1 MYPRGWFLSRKG
13 ICASRYEEAIRLLLE
28 VIKLAPNLPD
38 PYHTLGLLHEASN
51 NQRKALDFYMIAVHL
66 TPRDISLWRR
76 LAALST
82 DLGFLRQA
90 IYCLTKVSI
99 DCAHSQNE
107 RDQYTSV
114 QALRPMGGPMKT
126 QEEGGLLNCSRCLL
140 SACKQ
145 RISCCR

>member
-1 MYPRGWFLSRKG
+1 MSLVSDAWEGFDV
-13 ICASRYEEAIRLLLE
+13 SRYDEAIKLLLE

-51 NQRKALDFYMIAVHL
+51 NPRKALDFYMIAVHL

-90 IYCLTKVSI
+90 IYCLSKVRQPRTLPTAHRERRTVYI
-99 DCAHSQNE
+99 KTCKTFKWVFLACAFIVN
-107 RDQYTSV
+107 
-114 QALRPMGGPMKT
+114 G
-126 QEEGGLLNCSRCLL
+126 
-140 SACKQ
+140 
-145 RISCCR
+145 